1 MVHLPE
7 GNVKMPGGL
16 NATQGSLLGF
26 LYDGPKTGWDLL
38 QEIDRGL
45 SRFWNV
51 TPSHVYRE
59 LRALQGRRLVA
70 AGRTGVRDRRPFTIT
85 AAGKKAFEEWIA
97 QEPGPE
103 QIRNPLLI
111 TLWFGRHLDPDLL
124 GGFLASNR
132 HVHEARLTHY
142 ESITPADPHTAA
154 VLGFGIAYEKAVIG
168 WIDGLQTTGS
178 ATEAEATATGPPPST
193 TTATATATATASTV

>member
-1 MVHLPE
+1 
-7 GNVKMPGGL
+7 MPGEL

-26 LYDGPKTGWDLL
+26 LFDGPKTGWNLL
-38 QEIDRGL
+38 QEIESGL

-59 LRALQGRRLVA
+59 LRTLQDRGLVT

-85 AAGKKAFEEWIA
+85 AAGKRAFKTWIA

-111 TLWFGRHLDPDLL
+111 TLWFGRHLDDDTLT
-124 GGFLASNR
+124 GFLASNR
-132 HVHEARLTHY
+132 QVHEQRLRHY
-142 ESITPADPHTAA
+142 ESITPTDEHTGA
-154 VLGFGIAYEKAVIG
+154 VLAFGVAYEQAVMA
-168 WIDGLQTTGS
+168 WIDDLLARPRTSPAGAALS
-178 ATEAEATATGPPPST
+178 
-193 TTATATATATASTV
+193 

>member
-1 MVHLPE
+1 
-7 GNVKMPGGL
+7 MPPDV

-38 QEIDRGL
+38 QEIERGL
-45 SRFWNV
+45 ARFWNV

-59 LRALQGRRLVA
+59 LRALEDRGLVT

-85 AAGKKAFEEWIA
+85 AAGKKAFKHWIE

-111 TLWFGRHLDPDLL
+111 TLWFGRHLDDDTLTA
-124 GGFLASNR
+124 FLESNR
-132 HVHEARLTHY
+132 EVHEKRLRHY
-142 ESITPADPHTAA
+142 EGVTPTDPHTGA
-154 VLGFGIAYEKAVIG
+154 VLGFGIAYEKAVIA
-168 WIDGLQTTGS
+168 WIDDLTG
-178 ATEAEATATGPPPST
+178 AAPSSV
-193 TTATATATATASTV
+193 AR

>member
-1 MVHLPE
+1 MMAMVHLPE
-7 GNVKMPGGL
+7 GNVKMPADV

-38 QEIDRGL
+38 QEIERGL
-45 SRFWNV
+45 ARFWNV

-59 LRALQGRRLVA
+59 LRTLQDRRLVT

-85 AAGKKAFEEWIA
+85 AAGKKAFKQWIE

-111 TLWFGRHLDPDLL
+111 TLWFGRHLDDDTVA
-124 GGFLASNR
+124 GFLHSNR
-132 HVHEARLTHY
+132 EVHEKRLRHY
-142 ESITPADPHTAA
+142 DSITASDRHTGA
-154 VLGFGIAYEKAVIG
+154 VLAFGVAYEKAVIA
-168 WIDGLQTTGS
+168 WIDELTTSS
-178 ATEAEATATGPPPST
+178 AAPGRSSGGG
-193 TTATATATATASTV
+193 STVAPFS

>member
-1 MVHLPE
+1 
-7 GNVKMPGGL
+7 MPAEL

-26 LYDGPKTGWDLL
+26 LFDGPKTGWDLL
-38 QEIDRGL
+38 QEIERGL

-59 LRALQGRRLVA
+59 LRTLQDRGLVT

-85 AAGKKAFEEWIA
+85 AAGKRAFKKWIA

-111 TLWFGRHLDPDLL
+111 TLWFGRHLDTETMT
-124 GGFLASNR
+124 GFLASNR
-132 HVHEARLTHY
+132 QMHEQRLRYY
-142 ESITPADPHTAA
+142 ESVTPSDEHTGA
-154 VLGFGIAYEKAVIG
+154 VLSYGVAYEKAVMT
-168 WIDGLQTTGS
+168 WIDDLL
-178 ATEAEATATGPPPST
+178 
-193 TTATATATATASTV
+193 ASSEKSRAAVLS

>member
-1 MVHLPE
+1 
-7 GNVKMPGGL
+7 MPAGL

-38 QEIDRGL
+38 QEIERGL

-59 LRALQGRRLVA
+59 LRTLEERRLVT
-70 AGRTGVRDRRPFTIT
+70 AGRTGVRDRRPFTVT
-85 AAGKKAFEEWIA
+85 AAGKRAFTQWIA

-111 TLWFGRHLDPDLL
+111 TLWFGRHLDDDTLA
-124 GGFLASNR
+124 GFLESNR
-132 HVHEARLTHY
+132 AVHEKRLGHY
-142 ESITPADPHTAA
+142 EHITPTDRHTGA
-154 VLGFGIAYEKAVIG
+154 VIAFGIAYEKAVIA
-168 WIDGLQTTGS
+168 WIDDLTS
-178 ATEAEATATGPPPST
+178 APC
-193 TTATATATATASTV
+193 